1 MGNAASTAMGIANSL
16 DDLGK
21 PAWIALLVLTF
32 ILFWPLGL
40 ALLAYL
46 IWSGRM
52 GCHGNKHWRER
63 MREGMHRWQS
73 RDSARSTNSAFDDYR
88 EETLKRL
95 EEEEREFRTF
105 LDRLRR
111 ANDKAE
117 FDEFM
122 AERKHRPE
130 PPMDGAPQAA

>member
-1 MGNAASTAMGIANSL
+1 MGNAASTATGIANSL

-52 GCHGNKHWRER
+52 GCMGRKHWRER
-63 MREGMHRWQS
+63 MREGMHRWQA
-73 RDSARSTNSAFDDYR
+73 RDGARTNSAFDDYR

-95 EEEEREFRTF
+95 EEEEREFRSF

-111 ANDKAE
+111 AKDKEE
-117 FDEFM
+117 FDQFM
-122 AERKHRPE
+122 ADRRRRPE
-130 PPMDGAPQAA
+130 PPADGAPQAA

>member
-1 MGNAASTAMGIANSL
+1 MTSASCAVNGVAATL
-16 DDLGK
+16 DELGK
-21 PAWIALLVLTF
+21 PAWIALLVLAF
-32 ILFWPLGL
+32 VLFWPLGL

-52 GCHGNKHWRER
+52 KCSTHGRWRDRMHRWRER
-63 MREGMHRWQS
+63 DAGPI
-73 RDSARSTNSAFDDYR
+73 NSAFDDYR

-95 EEEEREFRTF
+95 EEEEREFRAF

-111 ANDKAE
+111 AKDKAE

-122 AERKHRPE
+122 AARKRGPE
-130 PPMDGAPQAA
+130 QPMGGAPGAA